1 MCISANVS
9 ISTFIISII
18 SSITLIYYGDKRFS
32 TENTIIGLFFIY
44 IAFVQ
49 ILEYFMW
56 SDIDG
61 KRGTNQVA
69 SLILPI
75 YVYLEPLVLYN
86 LQLWIY
92 NISIS
97 LFALTV
103 ESLYIIYTCIQY
115 YNYIIGETKHLITQP
130 DKNKTLNWLWF
141 SNNYFNVFIYFAI
154 FTVSVFSF
162 MPLNISLLLFII
174 GYGFF
179 ITSKLHIKEHYGSF
193 YCFVSAFSPILF
205 LLMETLL

>member
-9 ISTFIISII
+9 IATFIISII

-49 ILEYFMW
+49 ILEFFIW
-56 SDIDG
+56 TDIDG
-61 KRGTNQVA
+61 KKGINRVA

-92 NISIS
+92 NIPFS
-97 LFALTV
+97 LLTIVV

-115 YNYIIGETKHLITQP
+115 YNYIVGESKHLITQP
-130 DKNKTLNWLWF
+130 DNYKTLNWLWS
-141 SNNYFNVFIYFAI
+141 SNGYFNEFIYFAL
-154 FTVSVFSF
+154 FTIAVFSF

-174 GYGFF
+174 GCGFL
-179 ITSKLHIKEHYGSF
+179 IASKLHVKEHYGSF

-205 LLMETLL
+205 LLLELLL